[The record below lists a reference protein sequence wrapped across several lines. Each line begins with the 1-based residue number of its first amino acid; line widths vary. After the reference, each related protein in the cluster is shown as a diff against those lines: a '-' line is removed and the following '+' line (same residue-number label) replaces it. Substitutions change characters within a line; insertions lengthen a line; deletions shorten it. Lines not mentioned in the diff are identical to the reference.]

1 MIRFN
6 TWKPTWVVHSSSHL
20 ISQRSPAKTSQT
32 CAQDSTP
39 AFPIWA
45 RNCTHRRSC
54 RTEDLNEILAVFHK
68 WSLNHTPKPVP
79 SKTVGEQF
87 VMTHLTQLEDRYQ
100 QHMRTAPCLR
110 VQVKNTKRHE
120 KRKMSSKQ
128 SLHPVQNR
136 NPEEK
141 THNTTLLGI
150 CQLFCLVSVL
160 TSLIKDPG
168 PYLS

>member
-1 MIRFN
+1 
-6 TWKPTWVVHSSSHL
+6 
-20 ISQRSPAKTSQT
+20 
-32 CAQDSTP
+32 
-39 AFPIWA
+39 
-45 RNCTHRRSC
+45 
-54 RTEDLNEILAVFHK
+54 
-68 WSLNHTPKPVP
+68 
-79 SKTVGEQF
+79 
-87 VMTHLTQLEDRYQ
+87 MTHLTQLEDRYQ

-141 THNTTLLGI
+141 THNTMLLGI
-150 CQLFCLVSVL
+150 CRLFCLVSVL